1 MTRDR
6 NRPASTATAAEEEQL
21 LRQLLLDADGY
32 GTEPAATVADVDVAE
47 EAATDTAP
55 APATPGTG
63 KSTRRTAP
71 KPPRTQTGKS
81 GGRGAPPPP
90 PAAEPDDAGDP
101 EEEGMSLLD
110 HLIELRTRLIRASLG
125 VLGGMVIGLLL
136 VLGPFQ
142 LMDFIIGTF
151 APTNDLYPPV
161 QAVGTAEA
169 FTSYM
174 TVALTIGIILGMPII
189 VYQLFAFIRTGLTRE
204 EKFAIYKAMPFVIG
218 FFVTGLAFGWFITVP
233 TAIRFLIG
241 FSDSTLIQVQPTLS
255 DFIRTITLL
264 LVMNGVVFELPIIIY
279 VLALLE
285 IVTPAQLRS
294 YRRYALVAVV
304 IVAAIITP
312 TGDPVN
318 LALLALP
325 MYLLFELGILLA
337 HIPAR
342 RR

>member
-6 NRPASTATAAEEEQL
+6 NTPASTAASAEEEQL

-32 GTEPAATVADVDVAE
+32 GVEPAATVAE
-47 EAATDTAP
+47 EATIDTAP
-55 APATPGTG
+55 SPTAPRTE
-63 KSTRRTAP
+63 KSARRTAP
-71 KPPRTQTGKS
+71 TPPRTQTGKS

-90 PAAEPDDAGDP
+90 PAAEPDDAGDH
-101 EEEGMSLLD
+101 EEAGMSLFD
-110 HLIELRTRLIRASLG
+110 HLIELRTRLVRASLG

-142 LMDFIIGTF
+142 LMDFIISTF

-174 TVALTIGIILGMPII
+174 TVALTIGIILGMPVI
-189 VYQLFAFIRTGLTRE
+189 VYQLFAFIRPGLTRE

-218 FFVTGLAFGWFITVP
+218 FFATGLAFGWFITVP

-241 FSDSTLIQVQPTLS
+241 FSDSALIQVQPTLS

-279 VLALLE
+279 VLALLK
-285 IVTPAQLRS
+285 IVTPTQLRS